1 MLQELTVAVRTLIK
15 RPAYALSV
23 ILTLTIGIGA
33 SAMMFS
39 LLDAAMLRPL
49 PFAHADR
56 LVTLM
61 GVAGPER
68 SPRGASFPEVTD
80 WRSLNRT
87 FDEVAVYDET
97 SLNMRIGAEA
107 IRVETEI
114 VSAGYFPMLGVSAAL
129 GRTFLPTEDDVP
141 DSDTVA
147 VISAQ
152 LWRDRFGGDPNVL
165 RQTVYFND
173 RPFRIVGVMPEGF
186 AGISFDTDVWV
197 PSMME
202 SITSSAAVMRDRG
215 SRWLLAIGRLK
226 QGLALPRAQAD
237 LDRVATLLEQQ
248 YPDTNR
254 QRGVQLTGVRE
265 ALLDG
270 TGRLM
275 IALFTAVFLFLVVAC
290 ANVASLQLAR
300 ATARRR
306 ELAVRLALGARR
318 WHVLRQLLTES
329 FVLSLAAGALG
340 AILAAWSLGGV
351 VALMPDG
358 ALPRHVQPTVDP
370 RALAF
375 TLGVSLVV
383 GVLVALVP
391 GVASMRR
398 DLAGAIKE
406 GARSAGPGLGSI
418 RRPNVQQVLV
428 VAEIALAM
436 TLLTAAGLMV
446 RSLERQLNVHL
457 GFDPQGVTVAR
468 VTLPAA
474 RYAPEQRT
482 AFVERLNERLAA
494 VPLVKSA
501 SISSSLPFTGS
512 SSASTLLPD
521 VATHP
526 DARIRYYRNIV
537 TPEFFTTLG
546 VSIIDGRAFTPQ
558 DRDGAPLVAII
569 NKSAARRI
577 WGTER
582 AAGRR
587 FRMGGPDSPPV
598 EIVGITGDVRFR
610 DLTTNLA
617 ADRVEPDVHFP
628 YGQRTDRDIE
638 IAVRSADGS
647 AIPFASLQQA
657 VSGIDAGLPLYRVQP
672 LNDALGQ
679 LTSTARFGSALLTVF
694 SGGALLLAAI
704 GLYGLIAYV
713 VSLSR
718 REIAIRL
725 ALGADARRV
734 TALIVRNGMA
744 LVITGVILG
753 AGGAFGAGRA
763 LESQLFQPRGFE
775 PVMYGIVA
783 VLLLTVTCV
792 ASLLPTR
799 RAVRVDPQAA
809 LRAE

>member
-1 MLQELTVAVRTLIK
+1 MLQELTVAIRTLIR
-15 RPAYALSV
+15 RPGYALSV

-61 GVAGPER
+61 GVAGPDR
-68 SPRGASFPEVTD
+68 SPRGASFPEVID
-80 WRSLNRT
+80 WRSLNRS
-87 FDEVAVYDET
+87 FDDVAVYDET
-97 SLNMRIGAEA
+97 SLNMRVGAEA

-114 VSAGYFPMLGVSAAL
+114 VSTGYFPMLGVSPAL
-129 GRTFLPTEDDVP
+129 GRTFLPAEDEVP
-141 DSDTVA
+141 DRDAVA
-147 VISAQ
+147 VISAR
-152 LWRDRFGGDPNVL
+152 LWRERFGGDPNVL
-165 RQTVYFND
+165 RQMVHFND
-173 RPFRIVGVMPEGF
+173 RLFQIVGVMPEGF

-202 SITSSAAVMRDRG
+202 SITSSTAVMQDRG
-215 SRWLLAIGRLK
+215 SRWLLAVGRLK
-226 QGLALPRAQAD
+226 DGLGLPRAQED
-237 LDRVATLLEQQ
+237 LNRVAAMLEQQ
-248 YPDTNR
+248 HPLTNR
-254 QRGVQLTGVRE
+254 QRGVELTGVRD

-275 IALFTAVFLFLVVAC
+275 IALFIAVLLLLVVAC

-340 AILAAWSLGGV
+340 AILAAWSLGVV
-351 VALMPDG
+351 VALMPAG
-358 ALPRHVQPTVDP
+358 ALPRHVQPSVDP

-375 TLGVSLVV
+375 TLGVSLAV
-383 GVLVALVP
+383 GALVALLP
-391 GVASMRR
+391 GMASMRR
-398 DLAGAIKE
+398 DLSDVIKE

-428 VAEIALAM
+428 VAEIAVAM

-446 RSLERQLNVHL
+446 RSLERQMNVPL
-457 GFDPQGVTVAR
+457 GFDPRSVTVAR

-482 AFVERLNERLAA
+482 VFVERLNERLSGI
-494 VPLVKSA
+494 PLVKSA

-512 SSASTLLPD
+512 SSAALLLPD
-521 VATHP
+521 VATGP
-526 DARIRYYRNIV
+526 DARIRYYRHIV

-546 VSIIDGRAFTPQ
+546 ISFADGRAFTAQ
-558 DRDGAPLVAII
+558 DRNGAPLVAII

-577 WGTER
+577 WGTAR
-582 AAGRR
+582 AVGRR
-587 FRMGGPDSPPV
+587 IRMGGPESPPV
-598 EIVGITGDVRFR
+598 EIVGVTEDVRFR
-610 DLTTNLA
+610 DLATNLA
-617 ADRVEPDVHFP
+617 ADRVEPDVYFP
-628 YGQRTDRDIE
+628 FGQRTDRDIE
-638 IAVRSADGS
+638 IAVRSSDGT
-647 AIPFASLQQA
+647 AIPFTLLQQA
-657 VSGIDAGLPLYRVQP
+657 ISGIDAGLPLYRVQQ
-672 LNDALGQ
+672 LDDAARQ
-679 LTSTARFGSALLTVF
+679 VTSTARFGSALLTVF

-725 ALGADARRV
+725 ALGADTRRV
-734 TALIVRNGMA
+734 TALIVGNSMA
-744 LVITGVILG
+744 LVVAGVIVG
-753 AGGAFGAGRA
+753 AAGAFGAGRV
-763 LESQLFQPRGFE
+763 LVSQLFQTRGAE
-775 PVMYGIVA
+775 PVTYGIVA
-783 VLLLTVTCV
+783 MLLLIVTCI

-799 RAVRVDPQAA
+799 RAVGIDPQAA